1 MDRTIVRIGAR
12 SRSGAWH
19 ISALLALGALI
30 VAACGGSKD
39 ITGPPLGTA
48 AGLVMVVQ
56 PPATVADRATITPAP
71 VVQVVDRAG
80 TPVDTAGL
88 TVTASIATG
97 GGSLSGTT
105 TAITNAS
112 GQVTFNNLKIAGTI
126 GARALQFTASGISGI
141 QASSVNLTAGPA
153 THLVSNS
160 LVSQTGV
167 ISQAVSS
174 VPSVK
179 ALDADGNG
187 VSGIVVTFAV
197 TAGGGSV
204 TGATPTTGSNG
215 VATVGSWTL
224 GSAVGANSLTATSG
238 VPLTGSP
245 VTFDATGATFVSA
258 FNIELQFILPPSQAQ
273 LAAFNAA
280 KARWQQVITGDL
292 GAFNV
297 GSVNTGA
304 NCGNQTV
311 SGSINDMRIIVQL
324 DSIDGVGNI
333 LGASSPCYLRNSGTG
348 TGLPIISYMLFD
360 TADVAGLV
368 SSGNFGDVVLHEMGH
383 SLGYGT
389 IWTIQGMVNTLSS
402 TNPFFTGSAA
412 NAAYLNSNGG
422 SATVTPPAQGNCSIA
437 NNEVIPRTAV
447 PVENSGGAG
456 TALSHWEE
464 CLFRSEVMSGYI
476 TGNVRPLSLT
486 TVESMADLGYTV
498 NPSAADAFNINT
510 QPSLRIG
517 QPDTLHIELK
527 SDVLQIP
534 MFYLDQQTGRVTPA
548 PRR

>member
-1 MDRTIVRIGAR
+1 MVRIGVQ

-19 ISALLALGALI
+19 IPALLVLGAAI
-30 VAACGGSKD
+30 VAACSGSKD

-56 PPATVADRATITPAP
+56 PPASVADRATLTPAP

-88 TVTASIATG
+88 TITAAIATG
-97 GGSLSGTT
+97 GGSLLGTT
-105 TAITNAS
+105 TLNTNAS
-112 GQVTFNNLKIAGTI
+112 GQVTFSNLKLAGTV
-126 GARALQFTASGISGI
+126 GAKALQFTSSGITGI
-141 QASSVNLTAGPA
+141 QASSLNLTAGTA
-153 THLVSNS
+153 TNLVSNS

-167 ISQAVSS
+167 VSQAVTS

-179 ALDADGNG
+179 AVDADGNG
-187 VSGIVVTFAV
+187 VSGIQVTFAV

-204 TGATPTTGSNG
+204 TGATPTTNGSG
-215 VATVGSWTL
+215 AATVGSWTL
-224 GSAVGANSLTATSG
+224 GASVGTNTLTAAAG
-238 VPLTGSP
+238 GLVGSP
-245 VTFDATGATFVSA
+245 VTFDATGAISVSA
-258 FNIELQFILPPSQAQ
+258 FNIELQFILPPSPSQ

-280 KARWQQVITGDL
+280 KTRWQQVITGDL
-292 GAFNV
+292 GAFSV

-311 SGSINDMRIIVQL
+311 SGTINDMRIIVQL
-324 DSIDGVGNI
+324 DSIDGTGNI
-333 LGASSPCYLRNSGTG
+333 LGASSPCFLRNSGVG
-348 TGLPIISYMLFD
+348 SGLPIISYMLFD
-360 TADVAGLV
+360 TADVRGLEN
-368 SSGNFGDVVLHEMGH
+368 SGNFGDVVLHEMGH

-389 IWTIQGMVNTLSS
+389 IWGARVNTLSS

-412 NAAYLNSNGG
+412 NTAYLNSNGG
-422 SATVTPPAQGNCSIA
+422 AASVTPPVQGSCTA
-437 NNEVIPRTAV
+437 GNNEAIPRSAV
-447 PVENSGGAG
+447 PVENNGGVG
-456 TALSHWEE
+456 TQLSHWEE
-464 CLFRSEVMSGYI
+464 CVFRSEVMTGII
-476 TGNVRPLSLT
+476 TGSVRPLSLT

-517 QPDTLHIELK
+517 QPDTLRLELK
-527 SDVLQIP
+527 NDVLQIP
-534 MFYLDQQTGRVTPA
+534 MYYIDSNTGAITPA

>member
-1 MDRTIVRIGAR
+1 MDRAIGRTGAQP
-12 SRSGAWH
+12 RSGAWH
-19 ISALLALGALI
+19 LPAFLVLGGVI

-39 ITGPPLGTA
+39 ITGPPLGIA
-48 AGLVMVVQ
+48 AGLAMVVQ
-56 PPATVADRATITPAP
+56 PPASAADRATLSPAP

-88 TVTASIATG
+88 TITAAIATG

-105 TAITNAS
+105 AVLTNAS
-112 GQVTFNNLKIAGTI
+112 GQATFSNLKIAGAV
-126 GARALQFTASGISGI
+126 GSKALQFTSSGILGI

-153 THLVSNS
+153 TNLVSNS

-167 ISQAVSS
+167 ISQAVTS

-179 ALDADGNG
+179 AVDADGNG
-187 VSGIVVTFAV
+187 VSGIAVSFAV
-197 TAGGGSV
+197 TSGGGSV
-204 TGATPTTGSNG
+204 TGATPTTNASG

-224 GSAVGANSLTATSG
+224 GSAVGANSLTATANG
-238 VPLTGSP
+238 LAGSP
-245 VTFDATGATFVSA
+245 VTFSATGAIFVSN
-258 FNIELQFILPPSQAQ
+258 FNIELQFLLPPSPAQ
-273 LAAFNAA
+273 QAAFTVA
-280 KARWQQVITGDL
+280 KARWEQVISGDL

-297 GSVNTGA
+297 GTVNTGV
-304 NCGNQTV
+304 NCGNTTV

-333 LGASSPCYLRNSGTG
+333 LGASSPCFLRSSGIG
-348 TGLPIISYMLFD
+348 AGLPIISYMLFD

-368 SSGNFGDVVLHEMGH
+368 GGGNFGDVVLHEMGH

-389 IWTIQGMVNTLSS
+389 IWNVQGLINSTSA
-402 TNPFFTGSAA
+402 TNPFFTGTFA
-412 NAAYLNSNGG
+412 NTAYLNSNGG
-422 SATVTPPAQGNCSIA
+422 SASVTPPVQGSCGVG
-437 NNEVIPRTAV
+437 NNEAIPRSAV
-447 PVENSGGAG
+447 PLENSGGAG

-486 TVESMADLGYTV
+486 TVQSMADLGYTV

-510 QPSLRIG
+510 QPTLRMG
-517 QPDTLHIELK
+517 QPDTVHVDLK
-527 SDVLQIP
+527 NDVLQIP
-534 MFYLDQQTGRVTPA
+534 MYFIDRQTGVLTPA